1 MLTAFNVASA
11 LALAALVAGCSG
23 PKGDKGDKGDA
34 GPPGQQGQNGQ
45 QGPEGKPGR
54 DGKDGVS
61 PPPPVQFRVVR
72 SATDGGM
79 AKPAL
84 CAVDEIMVSATCLS
98 KLGSVNQAPKTLG
111 DNGASCDPQS
121 GQTEPPEA
129 VILCAK
135 R

>member
-1 MLTAFNVASA
+1 MPRFFLLASAFA
-11 LALAALVAGCSG
+11 LALIVADCSG

-45 QGPEGKPGR
+45 QGPAGKPGQ

-61 PPPPVQFRVVR
+61 PPPQFRVVR
-72 SATDGGM
+72 SAEDGGM
-79 AKPAL
+79 AKPAM
-84 CAVDEIMVSATCLS
+84 CSVDEIMVSATCLS
-98 KLGSVNQAPKTLG
+98 KAGLVNQAPKTLG
-111 DNGASCDPQS
+111 ESGASCDAQS
-121 GQTEPPEA
+121 GQTETPEA